1 MPLTLTADKIDD
13 IPEGL
18 RDSAKEIG
26 GKWVVSAMKD
36 GWAIEDISG
45 LKKTLAEERKARKDY
60 EAKLKDFEGID
71 DPQTALDALEKL
83 RAGGLKSSKEIE
95 EFKKTLEAKVA
106 KDLQTA
112 NAERDSF
119 RSQAE
124 QLLVDSQLRDAL
136 AKAGANPLGME
147 YLPDRIKAKHVK
159 VERDVSGKLS
169 VQLLDRDGK
178 PMISGKAGS
187 GDPMT
192 FAEFVTGLKA
202 DATNAAFFNGSGAGG
217 AGASSQHGG
226 AARAAIT
233 QGNNLSSR
241 ELLGR
246 ANTDTASR

>member
-1 MPLTLTADKIDD
+1 MPLTITADKLDE

-18 RDSAKEIG
+18 RESAKESQ
-26 GKWVVSAMKD
+26 GKWVVSAMRE

-71 DPQTALDALEKL
+71 DPHTALDALEKL

-95 EFKKTLEAKVA
+95 EFKKALEAKVA

-112 NAERDSF
+112 NAERDSY
-119 RSQAE
+119 RGQAE

-136 AKAGANPLGME
+136 AKAGANALGME
-147 YLPDRIKAKHVK
+147 YLPDRIKARHVK
-159 VERDVSGKLS
+159 VERDQSGKLS

-178 PMISGKAGS
+178 QMISGKAGS

-192 FAEFVTGLKA
+192 FAEFVTGLKS
-202 DATNAAFFNGSGAGG
+202 DASNAAFFNGSGAGG
-217 AGASSQHGG
+217 AGASSQHAGG
-226 AARAAIT
+226 VRAAQS

-246 ANTDTASR
+246 ANSDTGR